1 MRARTGDRGH
11 SMNKTTPAGGSSL
24 WSISFVY
31 TVFTPCDRCP
41 AKIESTSM
49 YRSPYTHTL
58 DLMLHRPS
66 LRLLA
71 CRDAWCTL
79 DGSASLNRDFIIFRK
94 IYDGTMMTWRL
105 PALTTTSYIWL
116 FFPGPFRLIVT
127 LYSYPILFFSWDEDD
142 KVWSYTVALILR
154 GLRLGMQ
161 VFDPMGS
168 CGWNL

>member
-1 MRARTGDRGH
+1 
-11 SMNKTTPAGGSSL
+11 
-24 WSISFVY
+24 
-31 TVFTPCDRCP
+31 
-41 AKIESTSM
+41 
-49 YRSPYTHTL
+49 
-58 DLMLHRPS
+58 
-66 LRLLA
+66 
-71 CRDAWCTL
+71 
-79 DGSASLNRDFIIFRK
+79 
-94 IYDGTMMTWRL
+94 MTWRL

-168 CGWNL
+168 CG